1 MTKSILDIKLAKN
14 ERIYALGD
22 IHGCYDELL
31 ALEKKITDSVGRSKF
46 SKYRIV
52 SVGDLCDRGPNANAV
67 MEHFVKGSLAGT
79 HQLILGNH
87 EIFFMLAF
95 IGLRPDL
102 LEKARV
108 PYSWFHRALVQMFPP
123 LQTSVDNW
131 RVGGGEIVFKSYSAS
146 IDDIKTWDKV
156 PASHLRLLFE
166 APLVIRTPKVIIS
179 HALIHEGDIEKFVQS
194 DEDALSNT
202 ENIVD
207 KEAKQAVFRSV
218 WERNQPETRID
229 ALRRHISG
237 HTPMKMVYR
246 DVKHGTVQIDTGAVY
261 GQKLTAIDLRSFRV
275 ISVPSGYN
283 CKAAAKAA
291 ELLSKK
297 N

>member
-1 MTKSILDIKLAKN
+1 MIKAILDIKPAKN

-22 IHGCYDELL
+22 IHGCFDELL
-31 ALEKKITDSVGRSKF
+31 ALEKKIRDSVGRSKF

-87 EIFFMLAF
+87 EMFFMLAF

-102 LEKARV
+102 LEKARI
-108 PYSWFHRALVQMFPP
+108 PYSWFHRALVQMFPA
-123 LQTSVDNW
+123 LQSCVDHW
-131 RVGGGEIVFKSYSAS
+131 RTNGGDIVFKSYLAN

-166 APLVIRTPKVIIS
+166 APLIIRTPKVIIS
-179 HALIHEGDIEKFVQS
+179 HALIHEGDIEKFAQS
-194 DEDALSNT
+194 DQDALSNK
-202 ENIVD
+202 EFLAD
-207 KEAKQAVFRSV
+207 KETKQAVFRSI
-218 WERNQPETRID
+218 WERKQPEARID
-229 ALRRHISG
+229 AIRRHISG
-237 HTPMKMVYR
+237 HTPMKTVNR
-246 DVKHGTVQIDTGAVY
+246 DLKLGTVQIDTGAVF

-275 ISVPSGYN
+275 LSVPSSYN
-283 CKAAAKAA
+283 CKSASKEA
-291 ELLSKK
+291 ELPSKK
-297 N
+297 A